1 MANKD
6 KEHYQWHNYIDKK
19 APKLTASEEVADYS
33 IWLVAENLLGSHIY
47 QCTKNAWRYEKDF
60 ILWIDYPWEA
70 LDKHPELK
78 KVNTANLIGAETHQ
92 RGFRYW
98 EIQGYKFALSPA
110 MNSFRLFEGP
120 LWAEL
125 GLSYKEERF
134 PFLSDQPIR
143 YLEVGWRKTI
153 AQPYKNRILVAV
165 DKDHEFTDNIED
177 VVTLKRLAIPAIPE
191 EDDPEVM
198 DTVTDSID
206 DSIDNDTGK

>member
-78 KVNTANLIGAETHQ
+78 KVSTANLI
-92 RGFRYW
+92 
-98 EIQGYKFALSPA
+98 
-110 MNSFRLFEGP
+110 
-120 LWAEL
+120 
-125 GLSYKEERF
+125 
-134 PFLSDQPIR
+134 
-143 YLEVGWRKTI
+143 
-153 AQPYKNRILVAV
+153 
-165 DKDHEFTDNIED
+165 
-177 VVTLKRLAIPAIPE
+177 
-191 EDDPEVM
+191 
-198 DTVTDSID
+198 
-206 DSIDNDTGK
+206 